1 VLYIHLQNIL
11 EQYISGSLMCLEEKQ
26 IKVAKLRVTVKECKF
41 SCVNKD
47 WLLMTV
53 QTHKQTHFELFL
65 FEVYN

>member
-1 VLYIHLQNIL
+1 
-11 EQYISGSLMCLEEKQ
+11 MCLEEKQ